1 MRKKNKNQL
10 SNDHLSRINQSI
22 SLNEQTSFSRLINQL
37 HQVSLLFSRLE
48 NNNTASYIQEN
59 NFQSITVFFK
69 NFSAEKIG
77 NLFLKDKE
85 NEIAKEISKIDGFSP
100 LGFFRPVDKEKYALA
115 LEMLISGKLKT
126 LNTLNLPVS
135 LLKKEKAIFD
145 SINFIR
151 EEISKKSTAIIS
163 QEKNGINSS
172 KFTRHTKSSINH
184 FTLKLESIFI
194 NFIKNKDSIKLTNTS
209 NLTLSD
215 FSDLS
220 NLDCIAE
227 IYETILKD
235 IEELH
240 KDFSIFFSEESQE
253 KAVIQIK
260 QIGIELSTLI
270 PKVSSIRLTPEETGL
285 YLQAKENLEI
295 INHYLESD
303 NNKLIVPDRFISESN
318 LSVSFLN
325 LMIAFKKSDLKTE
338 EEQIPYMRSMY
349 RTEMVFYRSEK
360 NIKHTGNGDILTP
373 KQKVL
378 G

>member
-1 MRKKNKNQL
+1 M
-10 SNDHLSRINQSI
+10 I
-22 SLNEQTSFSRLINQL
+22 
-37 HQVSLLFSRLE
+37 E
-48 NNNTASYIQEN
+48 NY
-59 NFQSITVFFK
+59 F
-69 NFSAEKIG
+69 
-77 NLFLKDKE
+77 
-85 NEIAKEISKIDGFSP
+85 
-100 LGFFRPVDKEKYALA
+100 
-115 LEMLISGKLKT
+115 
-126 LNTLNLPVS
+126 
-135 LLKKEKAIFD
+135 
-145 SINFIR
+145 
-151 EEISKKSTAIIS
+151 
-163 QEKNGINSS
+163 
-172 KFTRHTKSSINH
+172 
-184 FTLKLESIFI
+184 LESIFI